1 LRAKNRRRG
10 AGKLGCTAARIAA
23 RWLQQRSMEFDMS
36 TKPSKSILDR
46 SFIYVPSTATSVDQ
60 TWRRFGWR
68 PSTESENTHET
79 HPRPAQ
85 SAEAPP
91 ARQ

>member
-1 LRAKNRRRG
+1 
-10 AGKLGCTAARIAA
+10 
-23 RWLQQRSMEFDMS
+23 M
-36 TKPSKSILDR
+36 KPSKSILDR

-68 PSTESENTHET
+68 PSTETESTQET

-85 SAEAPP
+85 SAESASV
-91 ARQ
+91 RQ